1 MAGHTRGPGRG
12 GRGRADRAV
21 WPEDMAPEHCSPM
34 AKVERRPAWKEAGG
48 SAALVETEF

>member
-12 GRGRADRAV
+12 GRGRADRALR
-21 WPEDMAPEHCSPM
+21 PEDMAPEHCSPM
-34 AKVERRPAWKEAGG
+34 AKVERPVWKEAGG